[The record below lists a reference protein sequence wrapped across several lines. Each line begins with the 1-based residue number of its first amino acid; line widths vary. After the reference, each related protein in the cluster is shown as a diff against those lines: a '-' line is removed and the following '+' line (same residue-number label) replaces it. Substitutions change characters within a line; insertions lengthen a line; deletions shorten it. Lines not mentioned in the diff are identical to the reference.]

1 LSSLDTAAIDSV
13 VAVDQIVQGD
23 MLGAVIT
30 MAPLGASKI
39 VTGPLKAGKTITK
52 KEIAKREAGTA
63 ILTNLTLNGSK
74 E

>member
-1 LSSLDTAAIDSV
+1 
-13 VAVDQIVQGD
+13 

-30 MAPLGASKI
+30 MGPLGASKI